1 MKCPHC
7 SQEGAAVKVSS
18 LHEMRGSEREE
29 LDVSREQI
37 RHLASPIE
45 PRIRKPMSAGS
56 PAGCMVLAVILLL
69 LMLVVSEEL
78 GMGAM
83 AGPAAIAVV
92 VFAVFFYGTGL
103 ASDLE
108 EKYRG
113 FSSLS
118 LERFRRATE
127 RWNQLCFCAA
137 CQSVFLEGDG
147 FAPVEET
154 QSFVY
159 ESGPPLHEIAKLQQ
173 QVSYKQAIVYTAY
186 ACMFPIWIGGFV
198 LQGMDFSTLNV
209 GELAELA
216 PLALLTL
223 VLPTIGV
230 FVVLSRRQ
238 ALREH
243 PEGGAQMAVQ
253 KEGSIG
259 SAIVWMVVISL
270 LLFWLPVVG
279 PFVAGLVGGKKAG
292 GVGAAIVAVF
302 LPSIILGGALFLLTG
317 ALVGV
322 PIVGAIAGMGAFALS
337 LAGVGPLLVG
347 AIIGGLLA

>member
-1 MKCPHC
+1 MNLDIETVQHLERMAVNANRDKIHQVQ
-7 SQEGAAVKVSS
+7 QEPEGVYYLEHRDGRLERVVAEQKPRNHQLFTFDAFCEAVDFWQTGDD
-18 LHEMRGSEREE
+18 L
-29 LDVSREQI
+29 
-37 RHLASPIE
+37 
-45 PRIRKPMSAGS
+45 
-56 PAGCMVLAVILLL
+56 
-69 LMLVVSEEL
+69 
-78 GMGAM
+78 
-83 AGPAAIAVV
+83 AVV